1 MRTMTWFPS
10 PRSRNT
16 RVSSSVPAEAE
27 RVVVDDVEGGGGAKA
42 DIEDI
47 DEEAAVE
54 NAEEVIDGEDGNDK
68 KGFSQERK

>member
-16 RVSSSVPAEAE
+16 RVSSSVPVE
-27 RVVVDDVEGGGGAKA
+27 DDVEGGGGAKA

-47 DEEAAVE
+47 DEEAAEE
-54 NAEEVIDGEDGNDK
+54 NADEVIDDGNDK
-68 KGFSQERK
+68 KGFS